1 MTHEEKKTLLK
12 MLWEAN
18 AEIEKIAFGG
28 KSPVVAYH
36 YGENELLDKLY
47 DLYFASIS
55 VTLSLWD
62 EIDEEETK

>member
-1 MTHEEKKTLLK
+1 MTHEEKKRK
-12 MLWEAN
+12 MLWDAC

-47 DLYFASIS
+47 DLCCT
-55 VTLSLWD
+55 VTSATPAMWD
-62 EIDEEETK
+62 EVDEEETK

>member
-1 MTHEEKKTLLK
+1 MTHEEKKKLRK
-12 MLWEAN
+12 MLWDAN

-28 KSPVVAYH
+28 KCPVVAYH

-47 DLYFASIS
+47 DLCCAITSA
-55 VTLSLWD
+55 TLALWD